1 MGLHCEIGLRTRTYH
16 VLSGSVLSVWSKV
29 ENVLTSLPGGNSSKM
44 QIIRLRTDD
53 KRRIVG
59 KLTKL
64 IQIKIY
70 PHKMEIS
77 CNKYLLHILM

>member
-1 MGLHCEIGLRTRTYH
+1 MGLQCEIGLRTRTYH

-59 KLTKL
+59 
-64 IQIKIY
+64 
-70 PHKMEIS
+70 E
-77 CNKYLLHILM
+77 